1 MPGDSLS
8 DLNKLADLG
17 NLDQRT
23 YNLFNK
29 IKVMKLRVAGS

>member
-17 NLDQRT
+17 KLDRRA
-23 YNLFNK
+23 YNLSNK
-29 IKVMKLRVAGS
+29 IDVIKLGVAGS